1 VVEDGVLKTLN
12 LEEGGG
18 LTCSL
23 ANQILQQL
31 KQ

>member
-1 VVEDGVLKTLN
+1 MVEDGVLKTFN
-12 LEEGGG
+12 LEQGGE

-31 KQ
+31 AQ